1 LIIKHQRKVDFLL
14 ILQPYEES
22 PVFFS
27 KSKNQKKRSFGLTA
41 SGWNGKEACK
51 NFGTLLNI

>member
-1 LIIKHQRKVDFLL
+1 MIIKHQRKVDFLL
-14 ILQPYEES
+14 ILQLYEES

-27 KSKNQKKRSFGLTA
+27 KSKNQNMRSFGLQPQDDR
-41 SGWNGKEACK
+41 KEACK